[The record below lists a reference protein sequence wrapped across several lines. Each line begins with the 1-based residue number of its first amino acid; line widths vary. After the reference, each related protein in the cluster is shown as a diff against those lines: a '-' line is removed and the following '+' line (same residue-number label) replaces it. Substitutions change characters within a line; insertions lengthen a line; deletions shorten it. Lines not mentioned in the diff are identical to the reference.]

1 MVKLFDYLMVSR
13 QNMRVIQKGGWSKN
27 QLLEIN
33 NKIADLVSDKA
44 KQIDKVQLFEQ
55 YKDITELNRLILDSF
70 INRIES
76 GKIDHTNN
84 DTRPI
89 KIDWKLYAN

>member
-1 MVKLFDYLMVSR
+1 MILNVVKDEYS
-13 QNMRVIQKGGWSKN
+13 
-27 QLLEIN
+27 N
-33 NKIADLVSDKA
+33 NNTIKSNDLVK
-44 KQIDKVQLFEQ
+44 KQKLEDKVQLFEQ
-55 YKDITELNRLILDSF
+55 YKDITELNRVILDSF
-70 INRIES
+70 INRIEI